1 MSENKLIRFAIALT
15 SAMIFNAGIANA
27 QVVDVDKKTRERIA
41 GSPGQNNVDPSKIR
55 LVSADPAAY
64 AINFSVISCK
74 SPLNGLVKI
83 EGVIKNIGKSDF
95 AYSKDGKI
103 EVVLFEEVRGT
114 GAQKNVASR
123 KVSRLNAGA
132 EIKIAYTRN
141 WNKSDEFPPKYI
153 LTLRYD
159 VPEFST
165 EPKAL
170 QSTDKNKNNN
180 KLEKDGQLINNLK
193 FPCK

>member
-1 MSENKLIRFAIALT
+1 MSKYKLTRFALALT
-15 SAMIFNAGIANA
+15 SVIIFKAGSANA
-27 QVVDVDKKTRERIA
+27 QVVEVDKKTKGRIE
-41 GSPGQNNVDPSKIR
+41 GSTGQNSVDPSKIK
-55 LVSADPAAY
+55 LVAADPAAH

-103 EVVLFEEVRGT
+103 EVVLFEEVRGS
-114 GAQKNVASR
+114 GAQTNVASR

-132 EIKIAYTRN
+132 EIKIAYTRK

-153 LTLRYD
+153 LMVRYD
-159 VPEFST
+159 VPEFSG
-165 EPKAL
+165 EPAAL
-170 QSTDKNKNNN
+170 HSTDNNKNNN
-180 KLEKDGQLINNLK
+180 KLVKDGQLINNLK
-193 FPCK
+193 FPCQ